1 MTTVDAFAVPPA
13 PLQVNVYVVVAASA
27 PVACVP
33 EVAMVPD
40 HPPEATQ
47 EFVSVE
53 FQVNVALPPAAIV
66 AGLPLRLTVGT
77 GVLDTVIVVVAL
89 DDPPAPVHVSV

>member
-1 MTTVDAFAVPPA
+1 
-13 PLQVNVYVVVAASA
+13 
-27 PVACVP
+27 
-33 EVAMVPD
+33 MVPD